1 MDLFGGSSSAGLS
14 YIYGYSGTVNAN
26 VKEMQDGMRECLRL
40 SLEMNL
46 IRSRKL
52 YHLAKKEEKAVEE

>member
-1 MDLFGGSSSAGLS
+1 MELFGGSSSAGLS

-26 VKEMQDGMRECLRL
+26 VKEIQDGMRECLRL

-46 IRSRKL
+46 ILRKT
-52 YHLAKKEEKAVEE
+52 EEEPSDE

>member
-1 MDLFGGSSSAGLS
+1 MELKPCSFCGSSSAGLS

-26 VKEMQDGMRECLRL
+26 VKETQDAMRECLRL

-46 IRSRKL
+46 IRRRT
-52 YHLAKKEEKAVEE
+52 EEEPSDESE

>member
-1 MDLFGGSSSAGLS
+1 MELFGGSSSAGLS

-26 VKEMQDGMRECLRL
+26 VKEIQEGMRECLRL

-46 IRSRKL
+46 VQRKT
-52 YHLAKKEEKAVEE
+52 EEEPSDE